1 MQPPFIL
8 AFPMLRS
15 YMYYENI
22 YLEFIIIIVII
33 KLEINQLI
41 FIFTLT
47 VSKLFQPKCKKYFTN
62 SKKYVTLN
70 FRGGGQLMNA
80 RKKVICNRL
89 AVLRAEKKWSQKLV
103 AEKVGVSRQTII
115 SLEANRYNPSLKL
128 AFDLADIFEKD
139 INDVFQY
146 VEEE

>member
-22 YLEFIIIIVII
+22 YLEFIIIIGII

-47 VSKLFQPKCKKYFTN
+47 VSKLFQPKCKKCFTN

-70 FRGGGQLMNA
+70 FKGGAQMMNPS
-80 RKKVICNRL
+80 KKVICTL
-89 AVLRAEKKWSQKLV
+89 LSVLRAESKCV
-103 AEKVGVSRQTII
+103 
-115 SLEANRYNPSLKL
+115 
-128 AFDLADIFEKD
+128 
-139 INDVFQY
+139 
-146 VEEE
+146 

>member
-1 MQPPFIL
+1 
-8 AFPMLRS
+8 
-15 YMYYENI
+15 
-22 YLEFIIIIVII
+22 
-33 KLEINQLI
+33 
-41 FIFTLT
+41 
-47 VSKLFQPKCKKYFTN
+47 
-62 SKKYVTLN
+62 
-70 FRGGGQLMNA
+70 MNA